1 MAKRFPPLNSLRAFE
16 ASARHLSFT
25 KAAEELHVTQAAIS
39 HQIKSLE
46 EYLGVTLFLRRNR
59 QLLLTDEGQRYWPQ
73 IRDMFENLLAAT
85 EQVRAQ
91 GATGALTVSV
101 VPTFATLWL
110 VPRLADFSVHYP
122 EIDVRVR
129 ATDIPADFL
138 REDVDIAI
146 YYGDGKYPGLKTDRL
161 FEEFLTPVCAPGL
174 ATPERPLDK
183 PADLHYHTLLHD
195 TDTSAWSRWLQEA
208 DVKGVSPSHGP
219 VFSHSG
225 MVLQAARHSQGVALG
240 SSVVS
245 RMDTDTGRLMELFD
259 ITIPSGYAYDLV
271 YPVASEG
278 RPKISAFRDWILNKV
293 AEEGDTEVLY

>member
-1 MAKRFPPLNSLRAFE
+1 MGKRFPPLNSLRAFE

-46 EYLGVTLFLRRNR
+46 EFLGVSLFLRRNR

-110 VPRLADFSVHYP
+110 VPRLADFGVQYP
-122 EIDVRVR
+122 DIDVRVR
-129 ATDIPADFL
+129 ATDVPADFL

-146 YYGDGKYPGLKTDRL
+146 YYGDGKYPGLKVDRL

-174 ATPERPLDK
+174 PTPERPLDK
-183 PADLHYHTLLHD
+183 PEDLLYHTLLHD
-195 TDTSAWSRWLQEA
+195 TDTSAWARWLQEA
-208 DVKGVSPSHGP
+208 GVKGVSPEHGP

-245 RMDTDTGRLMELFD
+245 RMDTDTGRLMPLFET
-259 ITIPSGYAYDLV
+259 TIPSGYAYDLV
-271 YPVASEG
+271 YPLASEG
-278 RPKISAFRDWILNKV
+278 RPKINAFRDWILNKV